1 MKKPPKTLVQAVLI
15 GYTLVMFAIAI
26 AVGVVVAKV
35 L

>member
-15 GYTLVMFAIAI
+15 GYTLVMFAIA
-26 AVGVVVAKV
+26 VGVVVAKV

>member
-15 GYTLVMFAIAI
+15 GYTLVMFAIA
-26 AVGVVVAKV
+26 VGVVAKV